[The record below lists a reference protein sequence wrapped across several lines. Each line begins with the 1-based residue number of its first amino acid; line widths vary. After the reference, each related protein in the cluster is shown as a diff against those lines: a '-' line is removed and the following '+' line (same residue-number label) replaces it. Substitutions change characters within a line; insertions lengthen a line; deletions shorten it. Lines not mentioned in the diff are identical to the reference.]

1 MLRMRS
7 AAGGGRISGCSV
19 FKESHLFYTKSDL
32 YSVLFVNKVC
42 EYAGIA
48 RKAEEMLFFIR
59 FFRPIR
65 NKSVYLQPCPLSKL
79 RCRNEEFCINKPN
92 NFLIRMKIKMFM
104 FAALAAFATLAG
116 CSDDE
121 NNDGTGGG
129 GTEDKPVPSEYE
141 VEFKSTSYY
150 STTVTIKTITEN
162 AKFKYYMA
170 SFWESDLLKETI
182 SGDTPNKIAEGII
195 NYYKLNYGAQGA
207 TMQDIF
213 NMLTLDKQLYGV
225 KPQSIPISNLTP
237 DTEYSLVIA
246 GINEEGKIVANGT
259 VATFKTAALPD
270 FEADDCTFDW
280 SFTDTKSTYVTIKF
294 VPSDR
299 EVPYFAYVLTRSDY
313 ASMFSSNPAE
323 LKEKM
328 TSLIAQL
335 SKAFG
340 GSIPEFMNEMRMKG
354 EMDFKLTGLTP
365 ETEYVTFVCGMD
377 EYGRPTTDVSVKD
390 FETLEY
396 VASDAT
402 VESVDVRLYDGEE
415 ASSIDPTTYKPD
427 DYGGAYFLRYVPQF
441 SEECAEVWNMLVT
454 DVDFSGESDD
464 VVLSYI
470 MSMGFDANTSMM
482 DIVKLPEGLMVYAYI
497 VAQNEAGEYGNIYRC
512 EPFEVSKANLSPV
525 EELFPESNS
534 KSGISS
540 VAFSSVGKM
549 CPKTVNSM
557 KIVSVL

>member
-1 MLRMRS
+1 MRS
-7 AAGGGRISGCSV
+7 
-19 FKESHLFYTKSDL
+19 
-32 YSVLFVNKVC
+32 
-42 EYAGIA
+42 
-48 RKAEEMLFFIR
+48 
-59 FFRPIR
+59 
-65 NKSVYLQPCPLSKL
+65 
-79 RCRNEEFCINKPN
+79 RNEEICINKPN

-104 FAALAAFATLAG
+104 LAALAAFATLAG

-121 NNDGTGGG
+121 NKTTGGG
-129 GTEDKPVPSEYE
+129 GTINPPVKPSEYE
-141 VEFKSTSYY
+141 ATFKSTSYY
-150 STTVTIKTITEN
+150 STTVTIKAITEN
-162 AKFKYYMA
+162 AKSQYFMVVV
-170 SFWESDLLKETI
+170 FETAFLEQQI
-182 SGDTPNKIAEGII
+182 PGITDNDIAKGVI
-195 NYYKLNYGAQGA
+195 NYYRAEYMSQGA
-207 TMQDIF
+207 TVADIY
-213 NMLTLDKQLYGV
+213 NVLTQQGRLHGSVTPLELDVPGLSAGTSYSVVVAGV
-225 KPQSIPISNLTP
+225 NENL
-237 DTEYSLVIA
+237 E
-246 GINEEGKIVANGT
+246 IVANGI
-259 VATFKTAALPD
+259 VAEFTTKTLPGL
-270 FEADDCTFDW
+270 EEENCTFEW
-280 SFTDTKSTYVTIKF
+280 TVEPKSTSVTMSFT
-294 VPSDR
+294 PSDK
-299 EVPYFAYVLTRSDY
+299 EVPYFFYALTAEEY
-313 ASMFSSNPAE
+313 SSECQNDPAI
-323 LKEKM
+323 LKELLP
-328 TSLIAQL
+328 SFIANL
-335 SKAFG
+335 AKAYQM
-340 GSIPEFMNEMRMKG
+340 SVSEFMKKQRMTG
-354 EMDFKLTGLTP
+354 DLEEFTLTGLLPKTG
-365 ETEYVTFVCGMD
+365 YVVFVCGMD

-441 SEECAEVWNMLVT
+441 SEECAEVWNMLVI
-454 DVDFSGESDD
+454 DVDLSGESDD

-470 MSMGFDANTSMM
+470 MSWGFDANTSMM